1 MAEEDGC
8 QGWQAR
14 VCTKIIPPSN
24 ADSKPCATAC
34 CCHTILPCN
43 NNALQ
48 NCTRIRPPVCWCHSY
63 KPWLDNRAANFLFE
77 FRISCQVTSQLPYQ
91 HEIKIRDKILMGVVL
106 VRKDTA
112 THLWKQRLPS
122 IYADVQLL
130 RSCFYILMH
139 TVEMF
144 LYLHKNHFCFPLWV
158 NRYTN
163 QRILHLEKA
172 CQCAWRLVKVGQGSN
187 RNWLT
192 VGDKGGELDKVDT
205 A

>member
-1 MAEEDGC
+1 MLTPSPAQPHAAAIQYCPATTTPCKIVLE
-8 QGWQAR
+8 QG
-14 VCTKIIPPSN
+14 P
-24 ADSKPCATAC
+24 PCADAIVISHGWT
-34 CCHTILPCN
+34 TGRPIIL
-43 NNALQ
+43 
-48 NCTRIRPPVCWCHSY
+48 S
-63 KPWLDNRAANFLFE
+63 E

-144 LYLHKNHFCFPLWV
+144 LYLHKNHFCFPL
-158 NRYTN
+158 
-163 QRILHLEKA
+163 
-172 CQCAWRLVKVGQGSN
+172 
-187 RNWLT
+187 
-192 VGDKGGELDKVDT
+192 
-205 A
+205 